1 MSAKDRVSTAAEAT
15 AASVREIRPLTL
27 PDNST
32 VRERRGRNGS
42 RATGTLMRI
51 RETWLIPLGAAA
63 VVAALALSLVTLR
76 HAAAP
81 GPAPTKAGT
90 TAPAVTG
97 IPRYYAIATEG
108 PVSHLGQQAAI
119 NVTVRDVYA
128 GKTLVTVAL
137 PAVNV
142 SVGINEAV
150 GVSAAGDDR
159 TFVVGR
165 GNVYG
170 AVTYF
175 LVHIAPGTKQA
186 ATVEQLPIP
195 EVNLGVLLGFAI
207 SPNGKELAVLSVRG
221 NGTTLRVYSI
231 KSGAT
236 LRTWVGGSWRTTYSL
251 YQEGV
256 NVSWSADNRQ
266 VAFATVLTT
275 TTGRNSAPAGL
286 EERLISVTQ
295 PSGDLTT
302 ASKVVLNA
310 PGSCSSLLLTPDGG
324 TVVCATVVNY
334 LGSAPSADCGTNGPM
349 FVAYS
354 AATGKRLRVLYQYTG
369 PCDGGMDTVLWSNDS
384 AQHVIGESQLSAQGN
399 PPQDTNR
406 YGVAA
411 AGNFAK
417 FPVPQFGQWYSGPAF

>member
-32 VRERRGRNGS
+32 VRERRGRNGA
-42 RATGTLMRI
+42 RATGTLVRI
-51 RETWLIPLGAAA
+51 RETWLIPLSAAA
-63 VVAALALSLVTLR
+63 VVAVLALSLVTLR

-90 TAPAVTG
+90 VAPAVTGG
-97 IPRYYAIATEG
+97 IPRYYAIATEE
-108 PVSHLGQQAAI
+108 PASHLGQLAAI
-119 NVTVRDVYA
+119 SVTVRDVYA
-128 GKTLVTVAL
+128 DKTLVTVAL

-142 SVGINEAV
+142 SLGTNETV

-159 TFVVGR
+159 TFIVGR

-175 LVHIAPGTKQA
+175 LVHIAPGTKRV

-195 EVNLGVLLGFAI
+195 EVNLGVLLGFAV
-207 SPNGKELAVLSVRG
+207 SPNGKELAALSVRG
-221 NGTTLRVYSI
+221 NGTTLRVYSLE
-231 KSGAT
+231 SGAT
-236 LRTWVGGSWRTTYSL
+236 LRTWVGGSWRSTYSL

-256 NVSWSADNRQ
+256 NVSWTADNRQ
-266 VAFATVLTT
+266 VAFATVLTS
-275 TTGRNSAPAGL
+275 GRNSSL
-286 EERLISVTQ
+286 EERLIGVTA
-295 PSGDLTT
+295 PSGDLAA

-334 LGSAPSADCGTNGPM
+334 LGSAPSADCGQSGPM

-369 PCDGGMDTVLWSNDS
+369 PCDGGMDTVLWSDDS
-384 AQHVIGESQLSAQGN
+384 AQHVIGESQLSGGGN

-406 YGVAA
+406 YGVAE

>member
-32 VRERRGRNGS
+32 VRERRGRNGA
-42 RATGTLMRI
+42 RATGTLVRI

-63 VVAALALSLVTLR
+63 VVAVLALSLVTLR

-90 TAPAVTG
+90 VAPAVTGG
-97 IPRYYAIATEG
+97 IPRYYAIATEE
-108 PVSHLGQQAAI
+108 PASHLGQLAAI
-119 NVTVRDVYA
+119 SVTVRDVYA
-128 GKTLVTVAL
+128 DKTLVTVAL

-142 SVGINEAV
+142 SLGTNETV

-159 TFVVGR
+159 TFIVGR

-175 LVHIAPGTKQA
+175 LVHIAPGTKRV

-195 EVNLGVLLGFAI
+195 EVNLGVLLGFAV
-207 SPNGKELAVLSVRG
+207 SPNGKELAALSVRG

-231 KSGAT
+231 ESGAT
-236 LRTWVGGSWRTTYSL
+236 LRTWVGGSWRSTYSL

-256 NVSWSADNRQ
+256 NVSWTADNRQ
-266 VAFATVLTT
+266 VAFATVLTS
-275 TTGRNSAPAGL
+275 GRNSSL
-286 EERLISVTQ
+286 EERLIGVTA
-295 PSGDLTT
+295 PSGDLAA

-334 LGSAPSADCGTNGPM
+334 LGSAPSADCGQSGPM

-369 PCDGGMDTVLWSNDS
+369 PCDGGMDTVLWSDDS
-384 AQHVIGESQLSAQGN
+384 AQHVIGESQLRAQGN

>member
-27 PDNST
+27 PDDST
-32 VRERRGRNGS
+32 VRERRSRNGS

-63 VVAALALSLVTLR
+63 VVTALALSLGTLR

-90 TAPAVTG
+90 AAPAVTG
-97 IPRYYAIATEG
+97 IPRYYAIATEE
-108 PVSHLGQQAAI
+108 PVSHLGQMAAI

-142 SVGINEAV
+142 SLGTNETV

-165 GNVYG
+165 GNVDG

-175 LVHIAPGTKQA
+175 LVHIAPGTKRVV
-186 ATVEQLPIP
+186 TVEQLPIP
-195 EVNLGVLLGFAI
+195 EVNLGVLLGFAV

-231 KSGAT
+231 ESGAT

-256 NVSWSADNRQ
+256 NVSWTADNRQ
-266 VAFATVLTT
+266 VAFATVLTS
-275 TTGRNSAPAGL
+275 GRNSSL
-286 EERLISVTQ
+286 EERLIGVTE
-295 PSGDLTT
+295 PSGDLAT

-334 LGSAPSADCGTNGPM
+334 LGSAPSADCGQNGPM

-354 AATGKRLRVLYQYTG
+354 AATGERLRVLYQYTG
-369 PCDGGMDTVLWSNDS
+369 PCDGGMDTVLWSDDS
-384 AQHVIGESQLSAQGN
+384 AQHVIGESQLRAQGN

-417 FPVPQFGQWYSGPAF
+417 FPAPQFGQWYSGPAF